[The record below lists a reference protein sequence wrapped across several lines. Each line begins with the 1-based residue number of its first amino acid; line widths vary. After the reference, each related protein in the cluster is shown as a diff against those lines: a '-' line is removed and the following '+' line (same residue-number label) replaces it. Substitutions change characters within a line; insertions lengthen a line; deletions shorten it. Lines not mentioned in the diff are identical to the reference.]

1 MKGIASI
8 LFIVVVLISNLV
20 AQNVEEPEYVIVGD
34 ERIESLVQLHIDHN
48 IKHPVFQGYR
58 IQILMATGNDALD
71 ITEEAKTKFLEKY
84 PETRAY
90 LTFDE
95 PDYRV
100 RVGDFRTRLEAE
112 KFLEKIDRKY
122 PGAWVIQDYINF
134 PELSK
139 YKNTNSYE

>member
-1 MKGIASI
+1 MKIFVGII
-8 LFIVVVLISNLV
+8 FCLIIFSNLD
-20 AQNVEEPEYVIVGD
+20 AQNMSEYSSVVISD
-34 ERIESLVQLHIDHN
+34 ARIESLVQLHIDHN
-48 IKHPVFQGYR
+48 KKHPVFQGYR
-58 IQILMATGNDALD
+58 IQILMASGNDALD
-71 ITEEAKTKFLEKY
+71 LTEEAKTNFLKKY
-84 PETRAY
+84 PDIPAY

-134 PELSK
+134 PNLSK
-139 YKNTNSYE
+139 FINTNRYE